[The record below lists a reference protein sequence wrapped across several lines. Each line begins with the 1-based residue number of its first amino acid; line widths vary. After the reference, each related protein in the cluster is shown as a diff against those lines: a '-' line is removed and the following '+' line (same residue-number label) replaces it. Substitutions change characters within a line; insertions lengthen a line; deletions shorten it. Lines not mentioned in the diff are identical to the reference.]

1 MTKAVEKDCIAML
14 LGVLWNWSSA
24 GKKAWPLSWF
34 VPLVNMSSPF
44 GVTVAMPSKLRFAA
58 VNPLRTNFSSPSASR
73 KPPQPAG
80 AASRRPDL
88 GIFRRTRFWVKKGGR
103 KSNRF
108 PMAATPIVVVDGRA
122 ARRARRGSQRRR
134 SPMRAA
140 SRKNRFDWAQKA
152 RSD

>member
-1 MTKAVEKDCIAML
+1 MDSSHKIVHTLVILVCNHANYISYANYAALLLPPAAARLPLPWSSNAPMMPMTKAVEKDCIAVL
-14 LGVLWNWSSA
+14 LGVLWNWSGA

-88 GIFRRTRFWVKKGGR
+88 GIFRRTRFWVKKR
-103 KSNRF
+103 
-108 PMAATPIVVVDGRA
+108 
-122 ARRARRGSQRRR
+122 
-134 SPMRAA
+134 
-140 SRKNRFDWAQKA
+140 
-152 RSD
+152 

>member
-1 MTKAVEKDCIAML
+1 
-14 LGVLWNWSSA
+14 
-24 GKKAWPLSWF
+24 
-34 VPLVNMSSPF
+34 
-44 GVTVAMPSKLRFAA
+44 MPSKLRFAA

-88 GIFRRTRFWVKKGGR
+88 GIFRRTRFWVKKGGG

-108 PMAATPIVVVDGRA
+108 LMAATPIVVVDGGA
-122 ARRARRGSQRRR
+122 ARRARRGSQRQW
-134 SPMRAA
+134 SPTRGFE
-140 SRKNRFDWAQKA
+140 KNSHFDWAQKA